1 MEEQEKMSCVD
12 CEHFKIKE
20 KAVGFGLELWQM
32 GTATCKKYHME
43 KAFHNNF
50 ELERL
55 GCVGGTEDDITRI

>member
-1 MEEQEKMSCVD
+1 MSCVD

-32 GTATCKKYHME
+32 GIATCKKYHME
-43 KAFHNNF
+43 KAFHNTS

-55 GCVGGTEDDITRI
+55 GCVGGTEDDITRIYGGI

>member
-1 MEEQEKMSCVD
+1 MSSCCID

-32 GTATCKKYHME
+32 GTAACKKYHME

-55 GCVGGTEDDITRI
+55 GCVGGTEDDVRRI

>member
-1 MEEQEKMSCVD
+1 MEEQEEMSCVD
-12 CEHFKIKE
+12 CEYFKIKE

-43 KAFHNNF
+43 KAFHNTG

-55 GCVGGTEDDITRI
+55 GCVGGKKGCK